1 MFFVEGVLGSV
12 DIVIGR
18 LGLFSGCSG
27 LFSGLP
33 EFFWAFHNHCFENLF
48 MHSLLFTDAVQ
59 LPHLWVID
67 SDCEHALT
75 EGQTAPIKVESRRKP
90 NHNSKSREGNV
101 PRYKALQYFMYCC
114 NCAISGTVA
123 TPPLRF
129 GERERLK

>member
-27 LFSGLP
+27 LFSGLS

-67 SDCEHALT
+67 SDC
-75 EGQTAPIKVESRRKP
+75 
-90 NHNSKSREGNV
+90 
-101 PRYKALQYFMYCC
+101 
-114 NCAISGTVA
+114 
-123 TPPLRF
+123 
-129 GERERLK
+129 